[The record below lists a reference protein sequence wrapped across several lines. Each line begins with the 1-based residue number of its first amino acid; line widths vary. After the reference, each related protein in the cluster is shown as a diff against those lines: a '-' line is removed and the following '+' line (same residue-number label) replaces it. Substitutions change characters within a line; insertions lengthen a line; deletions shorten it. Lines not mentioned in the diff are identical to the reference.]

1 MPKHHNRDRAA
12 SGPSQRQLCVAAI
25 LRGTGCAVL
34 VLFAATTAAVAE
46 VCDKVVGEQWH
57 PSDGPV
63 WVAYTAEL
71 GRISL
76 AVPLLLFGIPA
87 AIVGVQIGLKALAS
101 ERASFVA
108 AVYLKWLAYVVTG
121 LIAAVAFFTLWDFIA
136 GDDMMRA
143 AAHEGCISLK
153 TNVLACAAVALV
165 VGFYGWTAWRMRR
178 FEQEAETR
186 YRSLAV

>member
-1 MPKHHNRDRAA
+1 MRQKHHRDR
-12 SGPSQRQLCVAAI
+12 PSSYLSARYCA
-25 LRGTGCAVL
+25 GAVL
-34 VLFAATTAAVAE
+34 HRAIGSAIALHFAAGTALAD
-46 VCDKVVGEQWH
+46 VCDKVVGEHWH
-57 PSDGPV
+57 PSDGPA
-63 WVAYTAEL
+63 WLAYTAEL
-71 GRISL
+71 SGMSL
-76 AVPLLLFGIPA
+76 AVPLVLFGIPA
-87 AIVGVQIGLKALAS
+87 VIVGEQIGLKVLAS
-101 ERASFVA
+101 ARASIIA

-136 GDDMMRA
+136 GDGIMRA

>member
-1 MPKHHNRDRAA
+1 VRQKHHRDLVLRRRSRA
-12 SGPSQRQLCVAAI
+12 SAA
-25 LRGTGCAVL
+25 LRRIAGDTIA
-34 VLFAATTAAVAE
+34 LFAASSTALAD

-63 WVAYTAEL
+63 WVVYTAEL

-87 AIVGVQIGLKALAS
+87 AIVGAQIGLKALAS

-136 GDDMMRA
+136 GAAIMRA
-143 AAHEGCISLK
+143 AADEGCISLK

>member
-1 MPKHHNRDRAA
+1 MRQKHHRDLVLRRRSRA
-12 SGPSQRQLCVAAI
+12 SAA
-25 LRGTGCAVL
+25 LRRIAGDTIA
-34 VLFAATTAAVAE
+34 LFAASSTALAD

-63 WVAYTAEL
+63 WAVYTAEL

-87 AIVGVQIGLKALAS
+87 AIVGAQIGLKALAS

-136 GDDMMRA
+136 GDDIMRA